1 MRLAKIHGV
10 GTPVHFLMEEL
21 KIQIAKDVHTEKC
34 EQLWPFLLLTKI
46 YLKMEKKD
54 TDGFP
59 TLQMR
64 IGVESLKSN
73 MCLEYQAIKN
83 RIGA

>member
-1 MRLAKIHGV
+1 
-10 GTPVHFLMEEL
+10 MEN
-21 KIQIAKDVHTEKC
+21 
-34 EQLWPFLLLTKI
+34 
-46 YLKMEKKD
+46 KD

-64 IGVESLKSN
+64 IGVKSLKSS
-73 MCLEYQAIKN
+73 MCLKYQAIKN